1 MRPPMR
7 LPLPLAILAATA
19 AIGAFAR
26 PAAPPPGITAT
37 PVALDPADPARN
49 RVGALRYLGGWALS
63 ARDKS
68 FGGISSMVVRGGRVL
83 ALSDAGT
90 VLSFTIDARGA
101 ITQPRLFPLPDGP
114 GSSARKKN
122 RDSESLQQ
130 DPVSGRL
137 WVGFEDANAIW
148 RYAPGFTRAERQA
161 TPPAMRGWPG
171 NGGPEAMARLAD
183 GRFIV
188 FSEEQPGLQGST
200 AALLFPGDPTDK
212 TAVPLRFGYR
222 APAGYRVTDAGQL
235 PDGRIVLL
243 NRRFTL
249 LEGVSAVVTIA
260 DPRAIAPGRVLV
272 PRELARLAS
281 PLTVDNMEALSIDR
295 EGRRTILWIASDDN
309 FNGLQRTL
317 LLKFAL
323 EEGPPSGGP

>member
-1 MRPPMR
+1 MSI
-7 LPLPLAILAATA
+7 AVIATVA
-19 AIGAFAR
+19 AIGAVAR
-26 PAAPPPGITAT
+26 PATQSPRIIAT
-37 PVALDPADPARN
+37 PVALDPADPARS
-49 RVGALRYLGGWALS
+49 RVGALRYLGGWMLTS
-63 ARDKS
+63 RDRR
-68 FGGISSMVVRGGRVL
+68 FGGISSMVVRGGRVI

-90 VLSFTIDARGA
+90 VLSFRIGPRGDMID
-101 ITQPRLFPLPDGP
+101 PRFFPLPDGP
-114 GSSARKKN
+114 GSSAKKQN
-122 RDSESLQQ
+122 RDTESLQQ

-148 RYAPGFTRAERQA
+148 RYAPGFTRAERHA
-161 TPPAMRGWPG
+161 NPPAMRNWPA
-171 NGGPEAMARLAD
+171 NGGPEAMARLSD

-188 FSEEQPGLQGST
+188 FSEEQPGPQGST
-200 AALLFPGDPTDK
+200 AALLFAGDPTDPSAK
-212 TAVPLRFGYR
+212 PLSFGYR
-222 APAGYRVTDAGQL
+222 APTGYRVTDAGQL

-249 LEGVSAVVTIA
+249 LEGVSAVVTIV
-260 DPRAIAPGRVLV
+260 DPRQIAPGRVLV

-309 FNGLQRTL
+309 FNGVQRTL

-323 EEGPPSGGP
+323 EEGPPAGSP